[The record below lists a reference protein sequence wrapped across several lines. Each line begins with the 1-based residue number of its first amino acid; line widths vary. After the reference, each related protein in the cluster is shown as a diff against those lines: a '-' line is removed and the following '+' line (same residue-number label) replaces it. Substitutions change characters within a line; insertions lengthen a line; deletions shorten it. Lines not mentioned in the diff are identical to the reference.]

1 MKRENLTT
9 SLVSTIFKVIKNFAD
24 RTLLIHA
31 KDTADNNYYLFYLT
45 LYKNLIKLRA
55 KTEVNFTINVSIYL
69 IGLHI
74 FSNRE
79 TVR

>member
-31 KDTADNNYYLFYLT
+31 KDTAQQTTTIICIIFNIVQKFNQIKS
-45 LYKNLIKLRA
+45 KNGSQ
-55 KTEVNFTINVSIYL
+55 FHYQC
-69 IGLHI
+69 LHLSDRI
-74 FSNRE
+74 THE
-79 TVR
+79 KQ